1 MKRKNNILTYE
12 EATKIV
18 GNSNGVFTES
28 KHLIDGFNI
37 SIFNY
42 RLATYEN
49 FINPINDSSLN
60 GLELRGLTFIFNKD
74 GSLFKRY
81 LLMEKFFNINEN
93 EGTQLTDLNKLK
105 IKYVYNKEDGSV
117 ISFVK
122 LPNGKVVAKSKAS
135 FDSYQANKANFI
147 YNNDDD
153 IKSFV
158 DDMLNIDIVPIFE
171 YVSPFNKIVI
181 NYNNDELILL
191 KLRNNKT
198 GEYFNIDNITEEWN
212 IKVPEKFNYTLDEL
226 EELSK
231 SVEGKEGWVI
241 EFENGLKVKKK
252 TEWYFSLHKLYTE
265 DLNKEN
271 YLIEKIIKE
280 EIDDVISILD
290 NSHYH
295 DFIREK
301 VNKITNLI
309 SKYIDDKSNKVNE
322 LYNVYKSHTDVK
334 EFVLNYIKSD
344 EFSYVMNLVKLDKL
358 SKITGSEI
366 NDNYDNLDE
375 YFNHLYSLKLDNQIK
390 NRILKK
396 TYRLENSKDW
406 LLKIDKNI
414 SKYINV

>member
-18 GNSNGVFTES
+18 ENSNGVFTES
-28 KHLIDGFNI
+28 KYLIDGFNI

-105 IKYVYNKEDGSV
+105 IKSVYNKEDGSV

-290 NSHYH
+290 NSPYH

-309 SKYIDDKSNKVNE
+309 SKYIFSITSLLFFNS
-322 LYNVYKSHTDVK
+322 LI
-334 EFVLNYIKSD
+334 VL
-344 EFSYVMNLVKLDKL
+344 
-358 SKITGSEI
+358 T
-366 NDNYDNLDE
+366 
-375 YFNHLYSLKLDNQIK
+375 
-390 NRILKK
+390 
-396 TYRLENSKDW
+396 
-406 LLKIDKNI
+406 
-414 SKYINV
+414 

>member
-1 MKRKNNILTYE
+1 MKRKNNILTYKQ
-12 EATKIV
+12 ATNIV
-18 GNSNGVFTES
+18 ENSNGVFTET
-28 KHLIDGFNI
+28 KHSIDGFNV

-49 FINPINDSSLN
+49 FINPINDLSLN
-60 GLELRGLTFIFNKD
+60 KLELRGLTFIFNKD

-93 EGTQLTDLNKLK
+93 KGTQLTDLNKLK
-105 IKYVYNKEDGSV
+105 IKSVYNKEDGSV

-147 YNNDDD
+147 YNNDNY

-158 DDMLNIDIVPIFE
+158 NDMLNNEIVPIFE

-181 NYNNDELILL
+181 NYTNDELILL
-191 KLRNNKT
+191 KLRDNET
-198 GEYFNIDNITEEWN
+198 GEYINIDNITEEWN

-231 SVEGKEGWVI
+231 SVEYKEGWVI
-241 EFENGLKVKKK
+241 EFDNGLKAKKK
-252 TEWYFSLHKLYTE
+252 TEWYFSLHKLFTE

-280 EIDDVISILD
+280 EIDDVISFLD
-290 NSHYH
+290 NSPYH

-322 LYNVYKSHTDVK
+322 LYDVYNSYTNIK
-334 EFVLNYIKSD
+334 EFVINNLNSD

-358 SKITGSEI
+358 SKLSDNEI
-366 NDNYDNLDE
+366 NNNYDNLDKYLE
-375 YFNHLYSLKLDNQIK
+375 HMSDLKLDNQIK

-414 SKYINV
+414 TKYINV

>member
-1 MKRKNNILTYE
+1 MKRKNNILTYKQ
-12 EATKIV
+12 ATNIV
-18 GNSNGVFTES
+18 ENSNGVFTET
-28 KHLIDGFNI
+28 KHSIDGFNV

-49 FINPINDSSLN
+49 FINPINDLSLN

-93 EGTQLTDLNKLK
+93 KGTQLTDLNKLK
-105 IKYVYNKEDGSV
+105 IKSVYNKEDGSV

-147 YNNDDD
+147 YNNDNY

-158 DDMLNIDIVPIFE
+158 NDMLNNEIVPIFE

-181 NYNNDELILL
+181 NYTNDELILL
-191 KLRNNKT
+191 KLRDNET
-198 GEYFNIDNITEEWN
+198 GEYINIDNITEEWN

-231 SVEGKEGWVI
+231 SVEYKEGWVI
-241 EFENGLKVKKK
+241 EFDNGLKAKKK
-252 TEWYFSLHKLYTE
+252 TEWYFSLHKLFTE

-290 NSHYH
+290 NSPYH

-322 LYNVYKSHTDVK
+322 LYDVYNSYTNIK
-334 EFVLNYIKSD
+334 EFVINNLNSD

-358 SKITGSEI
+358 SKLSDNEI
-366 NDNYDNLDE
+366 NNNYDNLDKYLE
-375 YFNHLYSLKLDNQIK
+375 HMSDLKLDNQIK

-414 SKYINV
+414 TKYINV

>member
-1 MKRKNNILTYE
+1 MKRKNNILTYKQ
-12 EATKIV
+12 ATNIV
-18 GNSNGVFTES
+18 ENSNGVFTET
-28 KHLIDGFNI
+28 KHSIDGFNV

-49 FINPINDSSLN
+49 FINPINDLSLN

-93 EGTQLTDLNKLK
+93 KGTQLTDLNKLK
-105 IKYVYNKEDGSV
+105 IKSVYNKEDGSV

-147 YNNDDD
+147 YNNDND

-158 DDMLNIDIVPIFE
+158 NDMLNNEIVPIFE

-181 NYNNDELILL
+181 NYTNDELILL
-191 KLRNNKT
+191 KLRDNET
-198 GEYFNIDNITEEWN
+198 GEYINIDNITEEWN

-231 SVEGKEGWVI
+231 SVEYKEGWVI
-241 EFENGLKVKKK
+241 EFDNGLKAKKK
-252 TEWYFSLHKLYTE
+252 TEWYFSLHKLFTE

-290 NSHYH
+290 NSPYH

-322 LYNVYKSHTDVK
+322 LYDVYNSYTNIK
-334 EFVLNYIKSD
+334 EFVINNLNSD

-358 SKITGSEI
+358 SKLSDNEI
-366 NDNYDNLDE
+366 NNNYDNLDKYLE
-375 YFNHLYSLKLDNQIK
+375 HMSDLKLDNQIK

-396 TYRLENSKDW
+396 TYRLENSKEW
-406 LLKIDKNI
+406 LLEKDKNI
-414 SKYINV
+414 TKYINV

>member
-60 GLELRGLTFIFNKD
+60 GLELRGLTFVFNKD

>member
-60 GLELRGLTFIFNKD
+60 YLELRGLTFVFNKD

-93 EGTQLTDLNKLK
+93 KGTQLTDLNKLK
-105 IKYVYNKEDGSV
+105 IKSVYNKEDGSV

-122 LPNGKVVAKSKAS
+122 LPNNKVVAKSKAS

-271 YLIEKIIKE
+271 NLIEKIIKE

>member
-60 GLELRGLTFIFNKD
+60 YLELRGLTFVFNKD

-93 EGTQLTDLNKLK
+93 KGTQLTDLNKLK
-105 IKYVYNKEDGSV
+105 IKSVYNKEDGSV

-122 LPNGKVVAKSKAS
+122 LPNNKVVAKSKAS

-271 YLIEKIIKE
+271 YLIEKIIKV

>member
-1 MKRKNNILTYE
+1 MKRKNNILTYKQ
-12 EATKIV
+12 ATNIV
-18 GNSNGVFTES
+18 ENSNGVFTET
-28 KHLIDGFNI
+28 KHSIDGFNV

-49 FINPINDSSLN
+49 FINPINDLSLN
-60 GLELRGLTFIFNKD
+60 KLELRGLTFIFNKD

-93 EGTQLTDLNKLK
+93 KGTQLTDLNKLK
-105 IKYVYNKEDGSV
+105 IKSVYNKEDGSV

-147 YNNDDD
+147 YNNDNY

-158 DDMLNIDIVPIFE
+158 NDMLNNEIVPIFE

-181 NYNNDELILL
+181 NYTNDELILL
-191 KLRNNKT
+191 KLRDNET
-198 GEYFNIDNITEEWN
+198 GEYINIDNITEEWN

-231 SVEGKEGWVI
+231 SVEYKEGWVI
-241 EFENGLKVKKK
+241 EFDNGLKAKKK
-252 TEWYFSLHKLYTE
+252 TEWYFSLHKLFTE

-290 NSHYH
+290 NSPYH

-322 LYNVYKSHTDVK
+322 LYDVYNSYTNIK
-334 EFVLNYIKSD
+334 EFVINNLNSD

-358 SKITGSEI
+358 SKLSDNEI
-366 NDNYDNLDE
+366 NNNYDNLDKYLE
-375 YFNHLYSLKLDNQIK
+375 HMSDLKLDNQIK

-414 SKYINV
+414 TKYINV

>member
-1 MKRKNNILTYE
+1 MIRKNNILTYKQ
-12 EATKIV
+12 ATNIV
-18 GNSNGVFTES
+18 ENSNGVFTET
-28 KHLIDGFNI
+28 KHSIDGFNV

-49 FINPINDSSLN
+49 FINPINDLSLN

-93 EGTQLTDLNKLK
+93 KGTQLTDLNKLK
-105 IKYVYNKEDGSV
+105 IKSVYNKEDGSV

-147 YNNDDD
+147 YNNDNY

-158 DDMLNIDIVPIFE
+158 NDMLNNEIVPIFE

-181 NYNNDELILL
+181 NYTNDELILL
-191 KLRNNKT
+191 KLRDNET
-198 GEYFNIDNITEEWN
+198 GEYINIDNITEEWN

-231 SVEGKEGWVI
+231 SVEYKEGWVI
-241 EFENGLKVKKK
+241 EFDNGLKAKKK
-252 TEWYFSLHKLYTE
+252 TEWYFSLHKLFTE

-290 NSHYH
+290 NSPYH

-322 LYNVYKSHTDVK
+322 LYDVYNSYTNIK
-334 EFVLNYIKSD
+334 EFVINNLNSD

-358 SKITGSEI
+358 SKLSDNEI
-366 NDNYDNLDE
+366 NNNYDNLDKYLE
-375 YFNHLYSLKLDNQIK
+375 HMSDLKLDNQIK

-414 SKYINV
+414 TKYINV

>member
-1 MKRKNNILTYE
+1 MKRKNNILTYKQ
-12 EATKIV
+12 ATNIV
-18 GNSNGVFTES
+18 ENSNGVFTES
-28 KHLIDGFNI
+28 KHLVGEFNV
-37 SIFNY
+37 SVFNY
-42 RLATYEN
+42 RLATYQN

-60 GLELRGLTFIFNKD
+60 GLELRGLTFVFNKD

-93 EGTQLTDLNKLK
+93 KGTQLTDLNKLK
-105 IKYVYNKEDGSV
+105 IKSVYNKEEGSV

-122 LPNGKVVAKSKAS
+122 LPNNKVVAKSKAS

-147 YNNDDD
+147 YNNDND

-158 DDMLNIDIVPIFE
+158 DDMLDNDIVPIFE

-181 NYNNDELILL
+181 NYTNDELILL
-191 KLRNNKT
+191 RLRNNET
-198 GEYFNIDNITEEWN
+198 GEYLDIDNITKDWN

-231 SVEGKEGWVI
+231 SVEYKEGWVI
-241 EFENGLKVKKK
+241 EFDNGLKAKKK
-252 TEWYFSLHKLYTE
+252 TEWYFSLHKLFTE

-290 NSHYH
+290 NSPYH

-309 SKYIDDKSNKVNE
+309 SKYIDDKSNKVNK
-322 LYNVYKSHTDVK
+322 LYNIYNSYTNIK
-334 EFVLNYIKSD
+334 EFVIKYVELD
-344 EFSYVMNLVKLDKL
+344 EFSYVMNLSKLDKL
-358 SKITGSEI
+358 SKLTDNEI
-366 NDNYDNLDE
+366 NDNYDNLDG
-375 YFNHLYSLKLDNQIK
+375 YLKHLSDLKLDNQIK

-396 TYRLENSKDW
+396 TYRLENSKEW
-406 LLKIDKNI
+406 LLEKDNNI
-414 SKYINV
+414 EKYINV

>member
-105 IKYVYNKEDGSV
+105 IKSVYNKEDGSV

-122 LPNGKVVAKSKAS
+122 LPNNKVVAKSKAS

>member
-1 MKRKNNILTYE
+1 
-12 EATKIV
+12 
-18 GNSNGVFTES
+18 
-28 KHLIDGFNI
+28 
-37 SIFNY
+37 
-42 RLATYEN
+42 
-49 FINPINDSSLN
+49 
-60 GLELRGLTFIFNKD
+60 
-74 GSLFKRY
+74 
-81 LLMEKFFNINEN
+81 MEKFFNINEN

-290 NSHYH
+290 NSPYH

>member
-60 GLELRGLTFIFNKD
+60 GLELRGLTFVFNKD

-105 IKYVYNKEDGSV
+105 IKSVYNKEDGSV

-122 LPNGKVVAKSKAS
+122 LPNNKVVAKSKAS

-290 NSHYH
+290 NSPYH

>member
-60 GLELRGLTFIFNKD
+60 YLELRGLTFVFNKD

-93 EGTQLTDLNKLK
+93 KGTQLTDLNKLK
-105 IKYVYNKEDGSV
+105 IKSVYNKEDGSV

-122 LPNGKVVAKSKAS
+122 LPNNKVVAKSKAS

>member
-18 GNSNGVFTES
+18 ENSNGVFTES

-290 NSHYH
+290 NSPYH

>member
-1 MKRKNNILTYE
+1 MKRKNNILTYKQ
-12 EATKIV
+12 ATNIV
-18 GNSNGVFTES
+18 ENSNGVFTET
-28 KHLIDGFNI
+28 KHSIDGFNV

-49 FINPINDSSLN
+49 FINPINDLSLN

-93 EGTQLTDLNKLK
+93 KGTQLTDLNKLK
-105 IKYVYNKEDGSV
+105 IKSVYNKEDGSV

-147 YNNDDD
+147 YNNDND

-158 DDMLNIDIVPIFE
+158 NDMLNNEIVPIFE

-181 NYNNDELILL
+181 NYTNDELILL
-191 KLRNNKT
+191 KLRDNET
-198 GEYFNIDNITEEWN
+198 GEYINIDNITEEWN

-231 SVEGKEGWVI
+231 SVEYKEGWVI
-241 EFENGLKVKKK
+241 EFDNGLKAKKK
-252 TEWYFSLHKLYTE
+252 TEWYFSLHKLFTE

-290 NSHYH
+290 NSPYH

-322 LYNVYKSHTDVK
+322 LYDVYNSYTNIK
-334 EFVLNYIKSD
+334 EFVINNLNSD

-358 SKITGSEI
+358 SKLSDNEI
-366 NDNYDNLDE
+366 NNNYDNLDKYLE
-375 YFNHLYSLKLDNQIK
+375 HMSDLKLDNQIK

-414 SKYINV
+414 TKYINV

>member
-18 GNSNGVFTES
+18 ENSNGVFTES

>member
-18 GNSNGVFTES
+18 ENSNGVFTES

-60 GLELRGLTFIFNKD
+60 YLELRGLTFIFNKD

>member
-1 MKRKNNILTYE
+1 M
-12 EATKIV
+12 
-18 GNSNGVFTES
+18 
-28 KHLIDGFNI
+28 
-37 SIFNY
+37 
-42 RLATYEN
+42 
-49 FINPINDSSLN
+49 
-60 GLELRGLTFIFNKD
+60 
-74 GSLFKRY
+74 
-81 LLMEKFFNINEN
+81 
-93 EGTQLTDLNKLK
+93 
-105 IKYVYNKEDGSV
+105 
-117 ISFVK
+117 
-122 LPNGKVVAKSKAS
+122 
-135 FDSYQANKANFI
+135 
-147 YNNDDD
+147 
-153 IKSFV
+153 
-158 DDMLNIDIVPIFE
+158 
-171 YVSPFNKIVI
+171 
-181 NYNNDELILL
+181 ILL

-290 NSHYH
+290 NSPYH

-322 LYNVYKSHTDVK
+322 LYNVYKSYTDTK

-366 NDNYDNLDE
+366 NDNYENLDE

-414 SKYINV
+414 VKYINV